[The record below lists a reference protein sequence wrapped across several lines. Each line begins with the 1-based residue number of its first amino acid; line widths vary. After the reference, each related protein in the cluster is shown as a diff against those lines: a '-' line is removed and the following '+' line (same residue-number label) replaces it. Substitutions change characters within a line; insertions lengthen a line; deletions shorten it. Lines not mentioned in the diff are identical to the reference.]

1 MKDSRAARTLL
12 LAGLAALGLVFGL
25 TRAEQVHRNGF
36 ETREVAWVKG
46 TADAVNRETTH
57 EVTDATAHSGQYSEH
72 IQLSAEQGSQINYY
86 YSTGRAPISEELS
99 VSVWVKANRP
109 GIQLAARVVLPKERN
124 PNNLDEPLS
133 TILVSDQYQTVS
145 RWQRLELRRPS
156 KLTRERQQLMR
167 AELNRDADF
176 TDAYVDRIIL
186 NLYSGPGLT
195 EVWIDDLE
203 IGPVTENTPFQ
214 TTSRPTATPGKA
226 EGSMPRPPSRAA
238 VVEFK
243 DLIYVNGKRFFF
255 RGIRHSDTPLKAL
268 RDAGFNTVWFDFNT
282 PSSLMEEAI
291 NLGFWIVPSV
301 PVGSQDPRLA
311 SSNSLVREVARFTER
326 DAVLFWDLGGGLSQ
340 EQAPLVAR
348 TGKWIQAAD
357 PQRPQGGDVWDGFQ
371 PYSRTLDLV
380 GAHRWPLMTNL
391 ELPRYQ
397 AWLEQRR
404 LLSRPG
410 TFMWTWV
417 QTHLPDWYTQLVY
430 DRPGSAGF
438 DEPVGPQPEQI
449 RLLTWITLAAGARGL
464 GFWSDR
470 FLADSH
476 QGRDRL
482 LQLALLNQELR
493 LLEPMLVSAG
503 SPSWIDTSHG
513 DVKAAVFRTEHGV
526 LVLPMWLGRG
536 AQFVP
541 GQAATANL
549 KMTIPQVPI
558 GVQAWEISPVGVRS
572 LLPERV
578 AGGTKVEVPEFGLT
592 TALLLTPDIG
602 AESIIV
608 RLQDQTRQMRKQAAQ
623 WAHDLA
629 AAELEKVVLVQ
640 TKLQEMKRAEP
651 DANQLMENARQRL
664 KTCAERFNSGDYR
677 EAYEEANRVL
687 RPLRILMRGQW
698 TAALKGYDK
707 QPFDTPTATPYLLS
721 YFTLP
726 RQWQFANQ
734 LQQGTVS
741 TNLLPSGDFEQ
752 RVDQTL
758 EGWAPQTAILDD
770 VEPEARREPDAG
782 REGKQGLMLRL
793 KPRAGTLIPPAAL
806 ERTYLA
812 INSPLVRATPGT
824 LVRISAWIMVPD
836 PIKASPDGALFFDS
850 IGGEPMAVRIPG
862 KADWKRYHL
871 YRQVPASGEVSVTL
885 ALTGLGTVYF
895 DDVRIEPIVPGP
907 STNPRATP

>member
-1 MKDSRAARTLL
+1 MKVARAARTVS
-12 LAGLAALGLVFGL
+12 LAGLAALGLALGL
-25 TRAEQVHRNGF
+25 SHAEQVHRNGF
-36 ETREVAWVKG
+36 ETREVAWIKG
-46 TADAVNRETTH
+46 TADAVYRETAH

-86 YSTGRAPISEELS
+86 YATGRAPITEELS
-99 VSVWVKANRP
+99 VSVWIKANRP

-124 PNNLDEPLS
+124 PNNLDEPLT

-145 RWQRLELRRPS
+145 RWQRLELRRPT
-156 KLTRERQQLMR
+156 KLARERQQLMR

-176 TDAYVDRIIL
+176 TDAYVDRVML

-203 IGPVTENTPFQ
+203 IGPVTESSPFQ
-214 TTSRPTATPGKA
+214 TTSRPLATPGKTDS
-226 EGSMPRPPSRAA
+226 GMTRPPSRAA

-282 PSSLMEEAI
+282 PGAVMEEAI
-291 NLGFWIVPSV
+291 NLGFWIVPTV
-301 PVGSQDPRLA
+301 PVGSQDPRLT
-311 SSNSLVREVARFTER
+311 SGSNLAREVARFTER
-326 DAVLFWDLGGGLSQ
+326 DAVLFWDLGGGLAQ
-340 EQAPLVAR
+340 EQAALVAR

-357 PQRPQGGDVWDGFQ
+357 PQRPLGGDVWDGLQ

-380 GAHRWPLMTNL
+380 GTHRWPLMTNL

-404 LLSRPG
+404 LLARPG

-430 DRPGSAGF
+430 DRPSSAGF
-438 DEPVGPQPEQI
+438 DEPIGPQPEQI
-449 RLLTWITLAAGARGL
+449 RLLTWITLSAGARGL

-482 LQLALLNQELR
+482 LQMALLNQELR

-503 SPSWIDTSHG
+503 TPTWIDTSHG
-513 DVKAAVFRTEHGV
+513 DVKAAVFRTEHGI

-549 KMTIPQVPI
+549 KLTIPHVPI
-558 GVQAWEISPVGVRS
+558 GVQAWEITPAGVRS

-578 AGGTKVEVPEFGLT
+578 AGGTKVEIPEFGLT
-592 TALLLTPDIG
+592 TALLLTTDIG
-602 AESIIV
+602 SDSIIV

-629 AAELEKVVLVQ
+629 VTELEKVTLVQ
-640 TKLQEMKRAEP
+640 GKLQELNRVVAP
-651 DANQLMENARQRL
+651 ANGLLENARQRL
-664 KTCAERFNSGDYR
+664 KTSGERFNSGDYR
-677 EAYEEANRVL
+677 EAFEEANRVL
-687 RPLRILMRGQW
+687 RPLRILMRDQW
-698 TAALKGYDK
+698 IKALADY
-707 QPFDTPTATPYLLS
+707 DTPTATPYLVS

-726 RQWQFANQ
+726 RHWQWNNQ
-734 LQQGTVS
+734 LQQATFG

-758 EGWAPQTAILDD
+758 EGWSPQTAILDD
-770 VEPEARREPDAG
+770 VEPEARRDPDG
-782 REGKQGLMLRL
+782 GKEGKQGLLLRI
-793 KPRAGTLIPPAAL
+793 KPRAGTLIAPSAL

-812 INSPLVRATPGT
+812 INSPVVRATPGT
-824 LVRISAWIMVPD
+824 MVRISAWIMVPD

-850 IGGEPMAVRIPG
+850 IGGEPLAVRIPG
-862 KADWKRYHL
+862 KADWKNYKL
-871 YRQVPASGEVSVTL
+871 YRQVPASGEISVTL
-885 ALTGLGTVYF
+885 ALTGLGKVFF
-895 DDVRIEPIVPGP
+895 DDVRIEPIMAGP
-907 STNPRATP
+907 ATDGRSTLTSGR